1 MVKIWWFM
9 LQIFLRFSKTLSS
22 IRESAVVAA
31 GAGTGM
37 VRSASSSSNADSIS
51 SPVSIGNVP
60 VKSHLLKSSS
70 VDVIKKDVSGGEY
83 MWRKM

>member
-1 MVKIWWFM
+1 M

-51 SPVSIGNVP
+51 SPVSIGIGNVP

-83 MWRKM
+83 M